1 MMNIEKYPNTK
12 DALEAYTNEDIQ
24 RVPFDIWLDC
34 ESEEPREPTLLEA
47 AENVSRLWFNDDD
60 RRCHYDDLKKWMAS
74 LEKAIAREKQQPVRN
89 IDRFATAE
97 EACEVFNRMCE
108 HSDCDSCKYNRR
120 YTVSKCIVAWL
131 YAEADEAGKEA
142 K

>member
-1 MMNIEKYPNTK
+1 MKNIEKYPNTK
-12 DALEAYTNEDIQ
+12 DALEAWRRYDGYALFTDWLQ
-24 RVPFDIWLDC
+24 R
-34 ESEEPREPTLLEA
+34 EYAAPREPTLLEA
-47 AENVSRLWFNDDD
+47 ADKFLREYNRLGKHIGE
-60 RRCHYDDLKKWMAS
+60 CA
-74 LEKAIAREKQQPVRN
+74 LELAEAVAREKQQPVRN

-97 EACEVFNRMCE
+97 EACEVFKRMCE